1 MTIAHRAPAVEVAD
15 VDEALGLIRAQGLRV
30 SATRRLVLDAL
41 FAAEVPLSAEDIA
54 GAGEDP
60 PRADLASV
68 YRNLEALE
76 RLGLVRHVHLGH
88 GPGLYALAATAE
100 GQHLVCES
108 CGRVEAVDVSELE
121 DVLAIIRER
130 FGFRARFSHFPLT
143 GVCAQCADRPAA
155 EPRPSGPGPP

>member
-1 MTIAHRAPAVEVAD
+1 MTIAHRARTVEVAG
-15 VDEALGLIRAQGLRV
+15 VDEALELIRSQGLRV
-30 SATRRLVLDAL
+30 SATRKLVLDAL
-41 FAAEVPLSAEDIA
+41 FAANVPLSAEEIA

-88 GPGLYALAATAE
+88 GPGLYALAAAADRE
-100 GQHLVCES
+100 HLVCES
-108 CGRVEAVDVSELE
+108 CGRVEALGARELE
-121 DVLAIIRER
+121 DVLALIRER

-143 GVCAQCADRPAA
+143 GVCADCAEREGA
-155 EPRPSGPGPP
+155 G